1 MSVDVVDSVLAAARR
16 PDRVSERKKKEERKD
31 TRRRVAAPV
40 VKCSGAR
47 DGSMGPPPQG
57 LKPGQIKD
65 PKIAALF
72 STKDP
77 DARFDD
83 LKEIGHGSFGAVF
96 YAFDKERGETV
107 AIKKMSYS
115 GKQAAEK
122 WIDVIKEV
130 QFLTSLR
137 HENIVE
143 YRASFLKEST
153 CWLVMEYC
161 IGSAADLVDVLKKGL
176 REVEIAAICHST
188 LAALAYL
195 HSLGR
200 IHRDVKAGNILLNDA
215 GCVKL
220 ADFGSSSMVSPAR
233 TFIGT
238 PFFMAPEVILAMDDG
253 EYAERADIWSLGI
266 TAIELAERRP
276 PLFSMNAMSALYH
289 IAQNEPPTLA
299 PVEPDAPSWSPAFVS
314 FVGACLKKEPGER
327 MTTAEAQQH
336 SFVRAAHAPHV
347 VVELIA
353 RTKRLVR
360 ELDNNQLRK
369 MKKLMLLDEKRG
381 DNGADSLSLS
391 LSTAGGGGTDD
402 DCGIDSLSLSRE
414 GAGSERGDDDTR
426 TTEGI
431 SSRSVSLTSLHSLQS
446 TSGYSGS
453 NVTGSGGGGGAAV
466 GSTARDSNATV
477 VSVRDEDEE
486 GSERTESRQDAS
498 EHREGTP
505 RRGGE
510 KENNAAH
517 PQPPPPPLGDMDL
530 SHRNAR
536 EDVNTL
542 RRSKFATLRT
552 TKQIT
557 REQEEAKRENNVYEQ
572 MNGYQRMRQTNI
584 KELQQLEERCRMEAE
599 ALRARLEKEMDVS
612 LGAAQQERG
621 RLRKVHAVE
630 AEKRR
635 REGEEGEK
643 RLRKQIV
650 TKQGAEMAAYSKVQL
665 KEYKYN
671 KEMARTNMKE
681 HGMSKGEV
689 ESTMREVKVTLAVNR
704 QSAERAFEMRQR
716 KEAEDELVAY
726 KKACTGRV
734 HTMEER
740 HDEEEHELECR
751 LGEAREKML
760 HAHHTLTAEQERAQ
774 LKETLSCRARH
785 LRAQHEEEMRMQREY
800 ERRTS
805 DELMKRHALQ
815 SKQQPRELKL
825 KEALIRKQYR
835 QAVKTQT
842 RQFKV
847 WQTQLLAAASRE
859 EQKEISIR
867 LKDEQKRKLAMLGV
881 QYESQIESM
890 VQEKTVKLETWQE
903 EEARSSREKLAKEL
917 KELQSYQETQKRSL
931 EGTIDKERTRL
942 EEKIAAR
949 KEALLEKITADREQ
963 LRKNRDATV
972 TRREERHAA
981 ERARLDPH
989 AAPPPPKQQQQQQQP
1004 PAVGLLSP
1012 QLGGAAT
1019 ASSSSSSMHTT
1030 AL

>member
-1 MSVDVVDSVLAAARR
+1 MINSRGRIERVRERR
-16 PDRVSERKKKEERKD
+16 RKKGRTHDVEWRER
-31 TRRRVAAPV
+31 APP
-40 VKCSGAR
+40 VKCSGAS

-115 GKQAAEK
+115 GKQATEK

-161 IGSAADLVDVLKKGL
+161 IGSAADLVDVLKKGLREYHNVKLYVVGVLKKGL

-336 SFVRAAHAPHV
+336 SFVRSAHAPHV

-466 GSTARDSNATV
+466 GTTARDSNATV

-486 GSERTESRQDAS
+486 GSERTSVRNEDEEGGERTESRQDASS

-505 RRGGE
+505 QRRGGE
-510 KENNAAH
+510 KENAH

-530 SHRNAR
+530 SHRNAK

-612 LGAAQQERG
+612 LGAAQQERS

-689 ESTMREVKVTLAVNR
+689 ESRMREVKVTLAVNR

-726 KKACTGRV
+726 KKACTGRA

-751 LGEAREKML
+751 LSEAREKML

-785 LRAQHEEEMRMQREY
+785 QRAQHEEEMRMQREY

-815 SKQQPRELKL
+815 SKQQPRELKSI
-825 KEALIRKQYR
+825 K
-835 QAVKTQT
+835 
-842 RQFKV
+842 
-847 WQTQLLAAASRE
+847 
-859 EQKEISIR
+859 KEI
-867 LKDEQKRKLAMLGV
+867 
-881 QYESQIESM
+881 
-890 VQEKTVKLETWQE
+890 
-903 EEARSSREKLAKEL
+903 
-917 KELQSYQETQKRSL
+917 
-931 EGTIDKERTRL
+931 
-942 EEKIAAR
+942 
-949 KEALLEKITADREQ
+949 
-963 LRKNRDATV
+963 
-972 TRREERHAA
+972 
-981 ERARLDPH
+981 
-989 AAPPPPKQQQQQQQP
+989 
-1004 PAVGLLSP
+1004 
-1012 QLGGAAT
+1012 
-1019 ASSSSSSMHTT
+1019 
-1030 AL
+1030 

>member
-1 MSVDVVDSVLAAARR
+1 RSSLFQ
-16 PDRVSERKKKEERKD
+16 DRKSIES
-31 TRRRVAAPV
+31 AAPLAVHSQSLV
-40 VKCSGAR
+40 VKCSIGQR
-47 DGSMGPPPQG
+47 SMGPPQQG

-77 DARFDD
+77 ELRFDD

-122 WIDVIKEV
+122 WVDVIKEV
-130 QFLTSLR
+130 QFLTSLK

-143 YRASFLKEST
+143 YRASFLKENT

-188 LAALAYL
+188 LSALSYL
-195 HSLGR
+195 HSLRR

-220 ADFGSSSMVSPAR
+220 ADFGSSSMVCPAR

-253 EYAERADIWSLGI
+253 EYAERADIWSIGI

-276 PLFSMNAMSALYH
+276 PLFNMNAMSALYH

-299 PVEPDAPSWSPAFVS
+299 PVEEGAPAWSSSFVS
-314 FVGACLKKEPGER
+314 FVDACLKKEPGDR

-336 SFVRAAHAPHV
+336 SFVRAGHAPHV

-353 RTKRLVR
+353 RTKRLVA
-360 ELDNNQLRK
+360 EMDNNQYRK
-369 MKKLMLLDEKRG
+369 MRKLMLLDERRG
-381 DNGADSLSLS
+381 GDSADSLSLS
-391 LSTAGGGGTDD
+391 LSTGGDRLGTDD

-414 GAGSERGDDDTR
+414 GAGSERGDDETR
-426 TTEGI
+426 LTEGI
-431 SSRSVSLTSLHSLQS
+431 ESPSVSLTSLHSMQS

-453 NVTGSGGGGGAAV
+453 NANGSGAAV
-466 GSTARDSNATV
+466 GTTARDSNATV
-477 VSVRDEDEE
+477 VSVCDEE
-486 GSERTESRQDAS
+486 GEESGGGAERKTEDGEGGGR
-498 EHREGTP
+498 REGSTPP
-505 RRGGE
+505 RRD
-510 KENNAAH
+510 KENNH
-517 PQPPPPPLGDMDL
+517 PHHPAPIMDMDL
-530 SHRNAR
+530 SMRNAK

-572 MNGYQRMRQTNI
+572 MSGYQRMRQSNI
-584 KELQQLEERCRMEAE
+584 KELQQLEERGRIEAE

-612 LGAAQQERG
+612 MGAAQSERS
-621 RLRKVHAVE
+621 RLRKLHA
-630 AEKRR
+630 ADADKRR
-635 REGEEGEK
+635 KEVDEGEK

-650 TKQGAEMAAYSKVQL
+650 AKQSAEMGAYAKAQL

-671 KEMARTNMKE
+671 KEMARTSMRE

-689 ESTMREVKVTLAVNR
+689 ETRMRDVKVQLTVNR
-704 QSAERAFEMRQR
+704 QSAERSFEHRQR
-716 KEAEDELVAY
+716 KEAEDELLSY
-726 KKACTGRV
+726 KKASMARI
-734 HTMEER
+734 HSLEEK
-740 HDEEEHELECR
+740 HEDEEHELECR
-751 LGEAREKML
+751 LAEAREKIV
-760 HAHHTLTAEQERAQ
+760 HAHHTLTTEQERSQ
-774 LKETLSCRARH
+774 LKETLSYRARH
-785 LRAQHEEEMRMQREY
+785 QRSQHEEEARMQREY
-800 ERRTS
+800 EKRTS

-825 KEALIRKQYR
+825 KEAMIRKQYR

-847 WQTQLLAAASRE
+847 WTTQLLAAASKE
-859 EQKEISIR
+859 EQREISIR
-867 LKDEQKRKLAMLGV
+867 LKEEQKRKLAMLGV

-890 VQEKTVKLETWQE
+890 VQEKTVKLESWQE
-903 EEARSSREKLAKEL
+903 EEARSSREKLAAEL
-917 KELQSYQETQKRSL
+917 KELQSYQDVQKKHL
-931 EGTIDKERTRL
+931 EATIEKERARL
-942 EEKIAAR
+942 EEKITLR
-949 KEALLEKITADREQ
+949 KDALIEKIRDDREQ
-963 LRKNRDATV
+963 LRKSREAML
-972 TRREERHAA
+972 TRRLERQGG
-981 ERARLDPH
+981 ERSRLDP
-989 AAPPPPKQQQQQQQP
+989 AA
-1004 PAVGLLSP
+1004 A
-1012 QLGGAAT
+1012 
-1019 ASSSSSSMHTT
+1019 
-1030 AL
+1030 

>member
-1 MSVDVVDSVLAAARR
+1 
-16 PDRVSERKKKEERKD
+16 
-31 TRRRVAAPV
+31 
-40 VKCSGAR
+40 
-47 DGSMGPPPQG
+47 MGPPPQG

-77 DARFDD
+77 ESRFDD

-122 WIDVIKEV
+122 WVDVIKEV

-188 LAALAYL
+188 LSALSYL

-220 ADFGSSSMVSPAR
+220 ADFGSSSMVCPAR

-299 PVEPDAPSWSPAFVS
+299 PVEEGAPAWSPSFVS
-314 FVGACLKKEPGER
+314 FVSACLRKEPAER

-336 SFVRAAHAPHV
+336 SFVRSAHAPHV

-353 RTKRLVR
+353 RAKRLVK
-360 ELDNNQLRK
+360 ELDNNQYRK
-369 MKKLMLLDEKRG
+369 MRKLMLLDERRG
-381 DNGADSLSLS
+381 DADNGADSLSLS
-391 LSTAGGGGTDD
+391 LSTGGERAGTDD

-414 GAGSERGDDDTR
+414 GAGSDRGDDETR

-431 SSRSVSLTSLHSLQS
+431 ESPSSRSVSLTSLHSLQS

-453 NVTGSGGGGGAAV
+453 NVTGGAGGGAAV
-466 GSTARDSNATV
+466 GTTARDSNATV
-477 VSVRDEDEE
+477 VSVCDGDE
-486 GSERTESRQDAS
+486 GERTEGGEIKDQQ
-498 EHREGTP
+498 REGTP
-505 RRGGE
+505 RRE
-510 KENNAAH
+510 K
-517 PQPPPPPLGDMDL
+517 QPPPMSDMDL
-530 SHRNAR
+530 SMRNAR

-542 RRSKFATLRT
+542 RRSKFSTLRT

-572 MNGYQRMRQTNI
+572 MNGYQRMRQGNT
-584 KELQQLEERCRMEAE
+584 KELQQLEEKGRIEAE

-612 LGAAQQERG
+612 VGAAQAERT
-621 RLRKVHAVE
+621 RLRKIHALE
-630 AEKRR
+630 ADKRR
-635 REGEEGEK
+635 REQEEGEK
-643 RLRKQIV
+643 RLRKQIM
-650 TKQGAEMAAYSKVQL
+650 TKQSAEMAAYSKSQL

-671 KEMARTNMKE
+671 KEMARTSMKD
-681 HGMSKGEV
+681 HGLSKGDI
-689 ESTMREVKVTLAVNR
+689 ESRMREVKVTLSVNR
-704 QSAERAFEMRQR
+704 QSAERAFEQRQK
-716 KEAEDELVAY
+716 KEADDELVSY
-726 KKACTGRV
+726 KKACMSRTLA
-734 HTMEER
+734 MEEK
-740 HDEEEHELECR
+740 HDDEEHELECR
-751 LGEAREKML
+751 LGEAREKIL
-760 HAHHTLTAEQERAQ
+760 HAHHALTAEQERNH
-774 LKETLSCRARH
+774 LKEALGCRIRH
-785 LRAQHEEEMRMQREY
+785 QRNQHEEEMRMQREY

-815 SKQQPRELKL
+815 SKQQPRELKV

-847 WQTQLLAAASRE
+847 WQTQLLTAASKE

-867 LKDEQKRKLAMLGV
+867 LKEEQKRKLAMLGV

-890 VQEKTVKLETWQE
+890 VQEKTVKLEAWQE

-917 KELQSYQETQKRSL
+917 KELQSYQETQKKHL
-931 EGTIDKERTRL
+931 ESTIEKERNRL
-942 EEKIAAR
+942 EEKISTR
-949 KEALLEKITADREQ
+949 KEALLEKITQDREQ
-963 LRKNRDATV
+963 MRKNRESTV
-972 TRREERHAA
+972 SRREERHAA
-981 ERARLDPH
+981 ERARLDPSS
-989 AAPPPPKQQQQQQQP
+989 A
-1004 PAVGLLSP
+1004 LLSP
-1012 QLGGAAT
+1012 QMGGGGGGTAT

>member
-1 MSVDVVDSVLAAARR
+1 
-16 PDRVSERKKKEERKD
+16 
-31 TRRRVAAPV
+31 
-40 VKCSGAR
+40 
-47 DGSMGPPPQG
+47 MGPPPQG

-122 WIDVIKEV
+122 WVDVIKEV

-143 YRASFLKEST
+143 YRASFLKENT

-188 LAALAYL
+188 LSALSYL

-220 ADFGSSSMVSPAR
+220 ADFGSSSMVCPAR

-253 EYAERADIWSLGI
+253 EYAERADIWSMGI

-276 PLFSMNAMSALYH
+276 PLFNMNAMSALYH

-299 PVEPDAPSWSPAFVS
+299 PVEDGSPSWSSAFVS

-336 SFVRAAHAPHV
+336 AFVRSSFAPYV

-353 RTKRLVR
+353 RTKRLVK
-360 ELDNNQLRK
+360 ELDNNQYRK
-369 MKKLMLLDEKRG
+369 MRKLMLLDERRE

-391 LSTAGGGGTDD
+391 LSTGGDRGGTDD

-414 GAGSERGDDDTR
+414 GAGSERGDDETR

-431 SSRSVSLTSLHSLQS
+431 ESPSSRSVSLTSLHSLQS

-453 NVTGSGGGGGAAV
+453 NVTGGGGAIV

-477 VSVRDEDEE
+477 VSVRDDDDEGVEKTE
-486 GSERTESRQDAS
+486 GGGE
-498 EHREGTP
+498 REGTP
-505 RRGGE
+505 RRE
-510 KENNAAH
+510 RDSHQA
-517 PQPPPPPLGDMDL
+517 PPPISDMDL
-530 SHRNAR
+530 SMRNAR

-572 MNGYQRMRQTNI
+572 MNGYQRMRQTNT
-584 KELQQLEERCRMEAE
+584 KELQQLEEKGRIEAE

-612 LGAAQQERG
+612 LGIAQSERI
-621 RLRKVHAVE
+621 RLRKVHAIE
-630 AEKRR
+630 SEKRR
-635 REGEEGEK
+635 RENEEGEK
-643 RLRKQIV
+643 RLRKQIM
-650 TKQGAEMAAYSKVQL
+650 TKQSAEMAAYSKVQL

-671 KEMARTNMKE
+671 KEMARTSMKE
-681 HGMSKGEV
+681 HGVSKGEI
-689 ESTMREVKVTLAVNR
+689 ESRMREVKVTLAVNR
-704 QSAERAFEMRQR
+704 QSAERLFEQRQK
-716 KEAEDELVAY
+716 KEAEDELVGY
-726 KKACTGRV
+726 KKACMGRT
-734 HTMEER
+734 HSMEEK
-740 HDEEEHELECR
+740 HDDEEHELECR
-751 LGEAREKML
+751 LGEAREKIL
-760 HAHHTLTAEQERAQ
+760 HAHHTLTAEQERNQ
-774 LKETLSCRARH
+774 LKETLGCRARH
-785 LRAQHEEEMRMQREY
+785 QRNQHEEEMRMQKEY

-805 DELMKRHALQ
+805 DELMKRHTMQ

-847 WQTQLLAAASRE
+847 WQTQLLAAASKE
-859 EQKEISIR
+859 EQKEISVR

-890 VQEKTVKLETWQE
+890 VQEKTVKLEAWQE
-903 EEARSSREKLAKEL
+903 EEARSSREKLAKEM
-917 KELQSYQETQKRSL
+917 KELQSYQETQKKHL
-931 EGTIDKERTRL
+931 ESTIEKERARL
-942 EEKIAAR
+942 EEKISTR
-949 KEALLEKITADREQ
+949 KEALLEKITMDREQ
-963 LRKNRDATV
+963 LRKNRDSTI
-972 TRREERHAA
+972 TRRTERHAS
-981 ERARLDPH
+981 ERTRLDPSS
-989 AAPPPPKQQQQQQQP
+989 A
-1004 PAVGLLSP
+1004 LLSP
-1012 QLGGAAT
+1012 QLGFGGGGGAT